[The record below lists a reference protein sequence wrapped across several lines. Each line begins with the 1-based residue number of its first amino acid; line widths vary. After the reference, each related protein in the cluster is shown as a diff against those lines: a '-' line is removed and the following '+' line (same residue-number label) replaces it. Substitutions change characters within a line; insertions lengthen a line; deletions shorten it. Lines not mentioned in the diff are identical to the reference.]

1 MQRFAPSL
9 IAFAAGVGWLLL
21 TTNLIPANGSDENS
35 QPVQLGVAGS
45 TSSVCASG
53 TMLARLTGVN
63 EASGVAVSRRTSG
76 VLWTHNDS
84 GQPLLY
90 AVGTDGQ
97 QRGRLQV
104 AGAEVDDWEDV
115 AVAPCSSGSCV
126 YIADIGDNKAS
137 RRNITIYR
145 IPEPALTD
153 KVTARAEAF
162 AATYPD
168 GPQDAEGFFVGSDG
182 AALYVVTKGE
192 ESPISIY
199 RFPTSLTPG
208 TVMQLQRVATLTG
221 NVSKKQ
227 RVTDADL
234 SPDGKWVALRT
245 LEAVE
250 FYRADTL
257 LRGEPGTP
265 IVVDVT
271 NLREPQGEAL
281 GFDRDG
287 TVFLAGES
295 GDGTRGGT
303 LARLSCKLP

>member
-1 MQRFAPSL
+1 MRGFAPSV
-9 IAFAAGVGWLLL
+9 IAFAAGVAWLLL
-21 TTNLIPANGSDENS
+21 TTSLIPASESDENS
-35 QPVQLGVAGS
+35 QPVQLAAADS
-45 TSSVCASG
+45 TTNVCASA
-53 TMLARLTGVN
+53 TMLARLAGVN
-63 EASGVAVSRRTSG
+63 EASGVAVSRRTGG

-90 AVGTDGQ
+90 AVATDGQ
-97 QRGRLQV
+97 LRGTVQV

-115 AVAPCSSGSCV
+115 AVSPCTSGSCV
-126 YIADIGDNKAS
+126 YIADIGDNKEA

-145 IPEPALTD
+145 VPEPALTD
-153 KVTARAEAF
+153 TVTARAEAF
-162 AATYPD
+162 AAVYPE
-168 GPQDAEGFFVGSDG
+168 GPQDAEGFFVGPDG
-182 AALYVVTKGE
+182 ALYVVTKGE
-192 ESPISIY
+192 DSPISVY
-199 RFPTSLTPG
+199 RFPASLTPE
-208 TVMQLQRVATLTG
+208 TVMQLQRVATLAG
-221 NVSKKQ
+221 NVKKDR

-245 LEAVE
+245 LESVE

-271 NLREPQGEAL
+271 NLREPQGEGL

-287 TVFLAGES
+287 TIFLAGEG